1 MNQTTGDTL
10 WKLLGITPP
19 DGASLGAWQW
29 ELSWVS
35 FVVWFL
41 ITSAGVA
48 FAIRLYRRESAG
60 VTPKLGTFLVTLRA
74 FSMAALAWLVC
85 VPLSCSVGLVGTRP
99 RPVAVI
105 LDSSK
110 SMATADERLKSEE
123 QIRIRE
129 LGVGQKPQRR
139 DVGVALLESAT
150 GDLAKK
156 LAEKHPVHWYLAG
169 DKLSILGA
177 TEANAA
183 AKPWTAWQTTSSRSE
198 LGRAITDLLATD
210 DPPSAIVMLTDGR
223 QTPLSLPGSGPDLI
237 AACTLAASKGVPV
250 HLLGVGATEPPKL
263 EIRDLDC
270 PEILQS
276 GERVLVRMRWRVSGL
291 DPADASTRIEISLE
305 LDGTEV
311 AREEVSPSSG
321 STDNQRS
328 VLAFRVPPLATPK
341 PFSALKAKA
350 RFVRSA
356 FPSAASSLERQVR
369 LTNRPV
375 RILLVDSVPRWDYRF
390 LMMQLAREGPQE
402 TASPQGSPP
411 PLATSQGVS
420 VAPSFLILGADGD
433 LASREPFVSVFPTR
447 EELFRYDAVLLGDVD
462 PAKLGPDAAETIR
475 RFVEEGG
482 GLMIQSGRTANPM
495 SWINT
500 PLADL
505 LPVEPD
511 RNPPKADLLKDPFLP
526 TPTPEG
532 LATDAFRLADTPEE
546 TAAVYAKLVGMIWHT
561 PVSKLKPGARALLA
575 HPTLRCATGPVP
587 LMATQSYGRGRVAW
601 LGVDETWRWRYNAAE
616 VHFARFWMQW
626 LLWSAA
632 SRSEAPRR
640 IRLAIDRRDPP
651 SGTTGEIRARLL
663 DSSFAPDTRTS
674 LPARIEKV
682 LAGPGLPGAEGD
694 KEVVLKAVQG
704 QPGEFSLGMVHDK
717 PGRYRIRIPGD
728 DGPGLEWTVFS
739 PLDPELSGGLAE
751 EFLREAAV
759 ASGGSYF
766 SEGDAQKLPETIPPK
781 TRPWSVVTGIPRLHP
796 IFFIVLVLALGT
808 EWTLRRRNQLS

>member
-1 MNQTTGDTL
+1 MNQTTGDTI

-35 FVVWFL
+35 FLVWFL
-41 ITSAGVA
+41 ITALGIA
-48 FAIRLYRRESAG
+48 FAIRLYRRETAG
-60 VTPKLGTFLVTLRA
+60 VTPRLGTLLVTLRA

-85 VPLSCSVGLVGTRP
+85 VPLSCSVGLEGTRP

-105 LDSSK
+105 LDGSQ
-110 SMATADERLKSEE
+110 SMATADERLKPGE
-123 QIRIRE
+123 QNRIRD
-129 LGVGQKPQRR
+129 LGIGQKPKRIN
-139 DVGVALLESAT
+139 VGEALLESAN
-150 GDLAKK
+150 GVLAKK
-156 LAEKHPVHWYLAG
+156 LADKHPVHWYLAG

-177 TEANAA
+177 TETNGT
-183 AKPWTAWQTTSSRSE
+183 AKPWALWQPNSSRSE

-250 HLLGVGATEPPKL
+250 HMVGVGASEPPTL

-291 DPADASTRIEISLE
+291 DPADTTTRIEISLE
-305 LDGTEV
+305 LDGTQV
-311 AREEVSPSSG
+311 ALEEVSPSSG
-321 STDNQRS
+321 STDSQRS

-350 RFVRSA
+350 RFVRTS
-356 FPSAASSLERQVR
+356 FPLEASSLERQVR

-402 TASPQGSPP
+402 TAVPQGSSTPV
-411 PLATSQGVS
+411 ATAQGVS

-462 PAKLGPDAAETIR
+462 PAKLGADAAETLR

-495 SWINT
+495 TWINT

-505 LPVEPD
+505 LPIDPD
-511 RNPPKADLLKDPFLP
+511 RNPPKALLLKDPFLP

-546 TAAVYAKLVGMIWHT
+546 TAGVYAKLVGMIWHT
-561 PVSKLKPGARALLA
+561 PVLKLKPGARALLA

-651 SGTTGEIRARLL
+651 SGTMGEIRARLL

-674 LPARIEKV
+674 LPARIEKIV
-682 LAGPGLPGAEGD
+682 SVNGGTSTEGD
-694 KEVVLKAVQG
+694 KEVILKAVQG
-704 QPGEFSLGMVHDK
+704 QPGEFSLGLVHDK

-728 DGPGLEWTVFS
+728 EGPGLEWTVFS
-739 PLDPELSGGLAE
+739 PLDPEMTGGLAE
-751 EFLREAAV
+751 ELLRESAL

-766 SEGDAQKLPETIPPK
+766 SEGDAQNLPETIPPK
-781 TRPWSVVTGIPRLHP
+781 TRPWSVVAGIPRLHP
-796 IFFIVLVLALGT
+796 IFFIILVLALGT